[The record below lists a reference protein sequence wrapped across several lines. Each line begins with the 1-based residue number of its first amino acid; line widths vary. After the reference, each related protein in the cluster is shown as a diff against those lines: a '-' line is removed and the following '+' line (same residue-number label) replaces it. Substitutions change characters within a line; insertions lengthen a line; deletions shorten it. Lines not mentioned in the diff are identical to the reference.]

1 MKKIILSLLLA
12 ANCGWGASYTG
23 IYDKWMI
30 QSPSNTIT
38 GKTSLLSDLYVNG
51 LIYGTLAGGLPPGS
65 TNYIW
70 NTNALQSG
78 AKFFVSSGTSYN
90 FYACTATIDHAIFTR
105 NTQLGTPDAY
115 GREQLWLHGT
125 NSILRIGADGAD
137 GDPFNE
143 DSEGIVI
150 YHPSNDQLARI
161 KADRLGLTRASDSS
175 LYYFRVDQSSI
186 FYKAD
191 PSTGPV
197 WFNVNRVTGN
207 TSIKS
212 PDSSH
217 SLTIGAGGTGKI
229 IAEDP
234 FNSASEYMGFSFNG
248 DFTNPNIFSG
258 TSDKIL
264 YLQRPTGYDIYFR
277 EDMSNP
283 PQMRILSGGNVSIGT
298 ESPTH
303 LFHVR
308 GDDSGYLG
316 YFYNQAPDADGVF
329 IHDYA
334 SSGVGYGLTSES
346 LGLGPTLNYGGVF
359 IASGAS
365 IFNMGVYGHAVG
377 TSTNY
382 AGYFQASGGTSNYG
396 IYSDAESNYF
406 TGNLWVSSI
415 TAGTGFYGNGSGLT
429 GIVYTESDPVFMAS
443 TAAAIVSTD
452 IARWNSAFVPGSQP
466 LNMGIYSVESSSG
479 ANFAGNVAIGTT
491 SANYAL
497 RVQGGILAFSSIT
510 AANFYGNGTGIYN
523 VIHSESDPIFS
534 ASTAATITASSI
546 THWNSAIYTEL
557 DPVFTASTAAA
568 IVSTDIARWNSAF
581 VPGSGPLYMNGYNVE
596 SSSGA
601 NFTGWVTAGYFYGD
615 GSGLSN
621 LPSASGD
628 SLGTHIATESLKMGG
643 YSIESSSGANFT
655 GEVRAST
662 FIASGSAF
670 LISGTTITDAGIDT
684 KELCVAGDCKTAWP
698 PSGGGGPANPIF
710 IPLPNGKRTADTFAP
725 LTPAYTF
732 SNQIVF
738 DFSQITSTNA
748 IFSLIYSI
756 ADTATHYSLCLPI
769 LSTAIARV
777 DVDGIKYATTTF
789 LYDTGLPGDNE
800 ATSEKIAWPVLTGT
814 HTITIEGTGKS
825 CQMNQPNV
833 TCDSAGL
840 GLFPYG
846 AGINYDCKLPN
857 LTQNY
862 CGDNSNLYGENYAC
876 EIDIEAYNYCD
887 SAGQCATGQA
897 ACTTHEECG
906 GTTCTTHEN
915 CGGLTCTTADLSDAA
930 CYPLSTPEVLEIDFT
945 NPLLM
950 LR

>member
-125 NSILRIGADGAD
+125 NSILRIGADGAN

-479 ANFAGNVAIGTT
+479 ANF
-491 SANYAL
+491 
-497 RVQGGILAFSSIT
+497 
-510 AANFYGNGTGIYN
+510 
-523 VIHSESDPIFS
+523 
-534 ASTAATITASSI
+534 
-546 THWNSAIYTEL
+546 
-557 DPVFTASTAAA
+557 
-568 IVSTDIARWNSAF
+568 
-581 VPGSGPLYMNGYNVE
+581 
-596 SSSGA
+596 
-601 NFTGWVTAGYFYGD
+601 
-615 GSGLSN
+615 
-621 LPSASGD
+621 
-628 SLGTHIATESLKMGG
+628 
-643 YSIESSSGANFT
+643 T

-862 CGDNSNLYGENYAC
+862 CGDNSNLYGGNYAC

-887 SAGQCATGQA
+887 SAGQCAIGQA

-930 CYPLSTPEVLEIDFT
+930 CYPLSTPEDLEIDFT